1 MPTQL
6 QFRRG
11 TTAQTASFIGGIAE
25 VTVDTNK
32 NVIVVH
38 DGVTSG
44 GWPAP
49 QLSYVQSSFDRANT
63 ANNLAQAAFNYANTI
78 VSDTQI
84 DPYARSTAN
93 AGFDKANSANSLAQ
107 AGFNAANT
115 KFNSSGGTVSGN
127 INVTGN
133 VSPTTD
139 NVYSLGSQSYR
150 WKDLYV
156 GPGSVYIDNIVLS
169 NTGGKLTIAGA
180 SDISIA
186 GSSTPSVGNISD
198 SANAAFNKANTAD
211 STAQSAFNQANTSGA
226 TAQSAFNQA
235 NTAGAAAQAA
245 FNSSNTKFSTS
256 GGLITGD
263 TSITGNLTISGN
275 FSTVNT
281 SVIQVTDSMIALA
294 VNNSTDIVD
303 IGFYGHYTNANT
315 VNVHTGLVRDASNK
329 IYYLFDELV
338 GEPGSTIDFANSRIA
353 TVNANIIS
361 ESVTVSGFNILN
373 YTTSAYNQANLA
385 STTAQSAFNQANTA
399 NTTAQAGFDKA
410 NTDFT
415 DISIAGGTFGNTTTI
430 PTVTVAA
437 NGRISSIS
445 SVSFTAGASLADDT
459 STNAN
464 YFPIFATANT
474 GTPTTIYVS
483 SSKLLYN
490 PSSGTITVVDLNT
503 TSDIKYKENVEPIES
518 AINIIKNVDGITFN
532 WKETGSK
539 SYGVVAQELEKVL
552 PELVHNTERGLS
564 VSYLPLIAIL
574 IEAVKEQQKQI
585 DELKK

>member
-1 MPTQL
+1 MDVYAQAGFNQANTADA
-6 QFRRG
+6 
-11 TTAQTASFIGGIAE
+11 TAQAGF
-25 VTVDTNK
+25 N
-32 NVIVVH
+32 
-38 DGVTSG
+38 
-44 GWPAP
+44 
-49 QLSYVQSSFDRANT
+49 QANT
-63 ANNLAQAAFNYANTI
+63 ANN
-78 VSDTQI
+78 
-84 DPYARSTAN
+84 TAE
-93 AGFDKANSANSLAQ
+93 
-107 AGFNAANT
+107 
-115 KFNSSGGTVSGN
+115 
-127 INVTGN
+127 
-133 VSPTTD
+133 
-139 NVYSLGSQSYR
+139 
-150 WKDLYV
+150 
-156 GPGSVYIDNIVLS
+156 
-169 NTGGKLTIAGA
+169 
-180 SDISIA
+180 
-186 GSSTPSVGNISD
+186 
-198 SANAAFNKANTAD
+198 
-211 STAQSAFNQANTSGA
+211 SAFNQANTANTTAQAGFDKA
-226 TAQSAFNQA
+226 NTVDVYAQSAFNQA
-235 NTAGAAAQAA
+235 NTADTTAQAA
-245 FNSSNTKFSTS
+245 FNNSNTKFSTS

-281 SVIQVTDSMIALA
+281 SIIQVTDSMIALA

-315 VNVHTGLVRDASNK
+315 VNVHTGLVRDASDK
-329 IYYLFDELV
+329 IYYLFDESV

-361 ESVTVSGFNILN
+361 QSVTVSGFNILN

-399 NTTAQAGFDKA
+399 NATAQAGFNQANTADGTAQSAFTQANTANTRAQAGFDKA

-415 DISIAGGTFGNTTTI
+415 NISIAGGTFGNTTTI

-518 AINIIKNVDGITFN
+518 AINILKNVNGVSFN

-539 SYGVVAQELEKVL
+539 SYGVVAQELEKIL
-552 PELVHNTERGLS
+552 PELVHSTERGLS

-585 DELKK
+585 DELKNKQ